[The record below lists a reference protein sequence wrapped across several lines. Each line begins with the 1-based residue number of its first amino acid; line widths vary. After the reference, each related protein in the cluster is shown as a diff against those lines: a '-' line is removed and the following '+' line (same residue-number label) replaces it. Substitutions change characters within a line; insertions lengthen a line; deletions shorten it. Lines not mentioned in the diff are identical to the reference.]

1 MNGTDLLLDTNTI
14 LYFLS
19 GDETISE
26 FISGRKLFISII
38 TELELLSY
46 QKLTTKELKILNA
59 FLSEI
64 QIENIN
70 EEIKHTTIQL
80 RRNTKL
86 KLPDSIIAATAI
98 ALQLPLLSADKQ
110 LATVKGLDLILFE
123 K

>member
-80 RRNTKL
+80 RRNTNL